1 MDQEFWDE
9 RWTSGRIAFHQP
21 TPNQFLMSHW
31 RNLGL
36 SGGDS
41 VFVPLCGKSL
51 DMVWLAQAGHRVV
64 GVEFNQLAVD
74 AFFEE
79 NNLSRTVSER
89 DGFTVSSG
97 ENIEIWCG
105 DFFALPAAVVADVRG
120 VYDRASLVALP
131 TELRQRYAA
140 RMIELLGATTMLLS
154 SIEYDQA
161 EMPGPPFSVRRDE
174 IEGLYSGHFAIET
187 VVHEDAPDELEQ
199 FRERGMTSARRA
211 IYMLRPRQAQAGAET
226 GS

>member
-89 DGFTVSSG
+89 DGFTVCSG

-105 DFFALPAAVVADVRG
+105 DFFALPAAAPWMKPLRMSIGSGNTMV
-120 VYDRASLVALP
+120 LV
-131 TELRQRYAA
+131 
-140 RMIELLGATTMLLS
+140 
-154 SIEYDQA
+154 
-161 EMPGPPFSVRRDE
+161 FSVE
-174 IEGLYSGHFAIET
+174 I
-187 VVHEDAPDELEQ
+187 
-199 FRERGMTSARRA
+199 SASVWR
-211 IYMLRPRQAQAGAET
+211 
-226 GS
+226 